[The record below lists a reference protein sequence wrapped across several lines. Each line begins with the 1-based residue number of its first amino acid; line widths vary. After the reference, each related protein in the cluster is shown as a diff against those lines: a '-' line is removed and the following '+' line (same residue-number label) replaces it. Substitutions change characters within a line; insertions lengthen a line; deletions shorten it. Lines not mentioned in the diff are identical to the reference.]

1 MYTTIF
7 INMKKEKREG
17 EREGAKE
24 EEGQREEEGEEEKK
38 EKMTTYVLG
47 EVLLSNIYYTKNGL
61 HVIIA

>member
-24 EEGQREEEGEEEKK
+24 EEGQREEEGEEREEGKDDN
-38 EKMTTYVLG
+38 LR
-47 EVLLSNIYYTKNGL
+47 SR
-61 HVIIA
+61 